1 MIRTIIWF
9 LYFALYLL
17 VVSPFLKKADR
28 LKKNASQEDYDAYIH
43 GMAKRWAS
51 SLIRV
56 GGGNVSVYGLE
67 HIPEDEPVLFVS
79 NHQGNFDIPVILS
92 NVPRKTG
99 FISKIEVMKLPMI
112 RSWMSHLDCVFL
124 DRKDRRQAVKS
135 ISAGAESLKNGH
147 SLVIFPEGTRSKGR
161 PVQAFKTGSFKLA
174 TKSGVPII
182 PVTIEGTHAMM
193 ESKNNRIT
201 PGDVSITFGEPL
213 RIHQDEKMS
222 MAELAEATRQRIIGQ
237 LRNDAYKP
245 RETEESDQAG
255 EA

>member
-9 LYFALYLL
+9 LYFALYLII
-17 VVSPFLKKADR
+17 VSPFLKKADR
-28 LKKNASQEDYDAYIH
+28 LKKTATQEEYDAYIH
-43 GMAKRWAS
+43 GMAKRWANG
-51 SLIRV
+51 LIRV
-56 GGGNVSVYGLE
+56 GGGKVHVHGIE
-67 HIPEDEPVLFVS
+67 HIPKEEPVLFVS

-92 NVPRKTG
+92 KVPRKTG

-112 RSWMSHLDCVFL
+112 RSWMTHLDCVFL

-147 SLVIFPEGTRSKGR
+147 SLVIFPEGTRSKGE
-161 PVQAFKTGSFKLA
+161 PVQEFKTGSFKLA

-201 PGDVSITFGEPL
+201 PGEVSITFGEPL
-213 RIHQDEKMS
+213 RIHQHEKIS
-222 MAELAEATRQRIIGQ
+222 MADLADATRQRIIGQ
-237 LRNDAYKP
+237 LRNDAYRP
-245 RETEESDQAG
+245 SETEEREHAG